1 MGLQLIEVANSNRT
15 KAETSMN
22 LSSSRS
28 HMLMQVYVNLRFKD
42 DSLSV
47 GRLNFCDLAGSEKV
61 RKTGATGNRLQ
72 EAMKINLSLTILGQ
86 VISALAQNK
95 KHVPF
100 RDSVLTNVLKD
111 SLGGNCKTTLIV
123 CGTKHIFNR
132 DETINSLR
140 FGARCKMITHKV
152 ETNKVYSRADLLKM
166 NEKLKKENSKL
177 SDMLKHKGLT
187 HPKKSTATKSAST
200 DKYLSKLQQMKKEKN
215 LLDDK

>member
-15 KAETSMN
+15 KAKTSMN

-72 EAMKINLSLTILGQ
+72 EAMKINLSLTCLGR
-86 VISALAQNK
+86 VISALSEN
-95 KHVPF
+95 KHVPY
-100 RDSVLTNVLKD
+100 RDSKLTHLLKD

-123 CGTKHIFNR
+123 
-132 DETINSLR
+132 
-140 FGARCKMITHKV
+140 
-152 ETNKVYSRADLLKM
+152 
-166 NEKLKKENSKL
+166 
-177 SDMLKHKGLT
+177 
-187 HPKKSTATKSAST
+187 
-200 DKYLSKLQQMKKEKN
+200 
-215 LLDDK
+215 